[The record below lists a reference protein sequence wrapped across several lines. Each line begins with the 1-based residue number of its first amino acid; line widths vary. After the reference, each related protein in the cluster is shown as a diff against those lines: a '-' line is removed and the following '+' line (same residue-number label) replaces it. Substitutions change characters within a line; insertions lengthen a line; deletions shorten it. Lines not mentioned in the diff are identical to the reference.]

1 MRVRNCADS
10 LSTEDISQ
18 CFLLSRVVLYV
29 DRLLAR
35 YPKLD
40 YEILETIYWLLG
52 PEIVE
57 DDLVA
62 LALMLDSGERK
73 RRFEREIE
81 EEIRNPRDFA
91 HLMDQALRKIHRNE
105 QATVMDLF
113 SGLLKKRIDQLQYSG
128 TSDIEKN
135 LDTLQQ
141 MFGLSELEKD
151 ICLFF
156 LTLSVYEEA
165 QSFFEYRLKCDR
177 YAGRSYLAAILA
189 TKPAEISKAIGGKLS
204 QIGIFEPNRG
214 TVSLEPDFLRFLQN
228 TSESDIT
235 TEFFKKIEPEPLP
248 LDAHT
253 IQREVTEHAV
263 RLLSLE
269 NRKGCSII
277 LFGNPGVGKT
287 SYAYGLGK
295 ELGLDIYLCKHEGK
309 DKHWKRQAAVMASV
323 HMAGQNKN
331 SLLIID
337 DCDSILGTAHLWS
350 FFGAYNDKKWL
361 HDVVESEAKI
371 IFIVNDV
378 RFLEESVIRR
388 FSYSIHFKPFSR
400 TQRIQ
405 LWKNLLQDQNI
416 GHALTDSQISDL
428 ATVYDTSPGVIEQVV
443 SNSTQTASASEEGL
457 YKAITLSLEAHEGL
471 RRGGRKPTRRNKP
484 DQDFTIEGL
493 NVTGADLPGLLEELK
508 AFTDYL
514 KEPGNDEI
522 ITMSLLFYGPSGTG
536 KSHMARHIAHVVEK
550 EVVVKRGSDLLG
562 PHVGE
567 TEANIRSAYE
577 EGESKGVL
585 VVDEADSLIFNRD
598 KAQHSWELSFTN
610 EFLNCMENF
619 RGIQIFTTNRLSD
632 LDGASLRRF
641 NYKIEFGYLQPDGI
655 VIFYKKLLA
664 PLVEA
669 PLTRKLEDELKGI
682 SGLTPGDFKVVKS
695 KFMYKATGKIS
706 HDAMIEALKEEA
718 RVKEIHMGKKAIGF

>member
-1 MRVRNCADS
+1 
-10 LSTEDISQ
+10 
-18 CFLLSRVVLYV
+18 
-29 DRLLAR
+29 
-35 YPKLD
+35 
-40 YEILETIYWLLG
+40 
-52 PEIVE
+52 
-57 DDLVA
+57 
-62 LALMLDSGERK
+62 
-73 RRFEREIE
+73 
-81 EEIRNPRDFA
+81 
-91 HLMDQALRKIHRNE
+91 
-105 QATVMDLF
+105 MDLF
-113 SGLLKKRIDQLQYSG
+113 RGLLKKRIDQLQYSG

-165 QSFFEYRLKCDR
+165 QSLFEYRLKCDR

-263 RLLSLE
+263 RLLSPE

-522 ITMSLLFYGPSGTG
+522 ITMSLLFHGPSGTG
-536 KSHMARHIAHVVEK
+536 KSHMARHIAHVLDK
-550 EVVVKRGSDLLG
+550 EVVIKRGSDLLG
-562 PHVGE
+562 PYVGE

-577 EGESKGVL
+577 KGSPKESWWLMKRIL
-585 VVDEADSLIFNRD
+585 
-598 KAQHSWELSFTN
+598 
-610 EFLNCMENF
+610 
-619 RGIQIFTTNRLSD
+619 
-632 LDGASLRRF
+632 
-641 NYKIEFGYLQPDGI
+641 
-655 VIFYKKLLA
+655 
-664 PLVEA
+664 
-669 PLTRKLEDELKGI
+669 
-682 SGLTPGDFKVVKS
+682 
-695 KFMYKATGKIS
+695 
-706 HDAMIEALKEEA
+706 
-718 RVKEIHMGKKAIGF
+718 